1 MFILRKDTEK
11 FTKNKADNI
20 FYEKVKNMSSRKLES
35 YLRICDG
42 LGITLDELITYE
54 PPQERTQEENLSI

>member
-20 FYEKVKNMSSRKLES
+20 FYEKVKNMSSMKLES

-42 LGITLDELITYE
+42 LGITLDELIAYE

>member
-1 MFILRKDTEK
+1 
-11 FTKNKADNI
+11 
-20 FYEKVKNMSSRKLES
+20 MSSMKLES

-54 PPQERTQEENLSI
+54 PPQEKTQEEDFRI